1 MIYQFC
7 RDVLFFVYTAI
18 HYHAFQLIY
27 SDSDAQY
34 SDILPKNET
43 RMLEYLGSHPA
54 RYRTSILEE
63 SQHEQFAH
71 QMMESNEGLQVFV
84 AGWFLLGMVL
94 FMLISVYLVYW
105 CFLGRHRMMVEDLA
119 MSAELKYKIN
129 EERQKKTN

>member
-1 MIYQFC
+1 MVLQSIKWSVLLEQFSILEESSIPEESSILGQSP
-7 RDVLFFVYTAI
+7 VLEE
-18 HYHAFQLIY
+18 
-27 SDSDAQY
+27 S
-34 SDILPKNET
+34 
-43 RMLEYLGSHPA
+43 
-54 RYRTSILEE
+54 SILEE

-71 QMMESNEGLQVFV
+71 QMMESNEGLQVFI